1 MELRAVGFDLDET
14 LAVPV
19 RDRATIL
26 REATRA
32 VGAPP
37 LSREAYL
44 EAHGRH
50 LTRESRAP
58 IFADLLA
65 DRRTDVDPERL
76 ADAYRDRVSASLEL
90 LDGVPDL
97 LADLRRDRPV
107 GLLTN
112 GPVVAQRDKLDALA
126 VGDAFDATLVTGDL
140 PAGKPDRRA
149 FEALLDA
156 LDADPAHTAYVG
168 DDPEADVAGASRAGL
183 VAVQVCYEGG
193 PDPSPLADAHVDRS
207 DLAARLP
214 DVLQS
219 L

>member
-1 MELRAVGFDLDET
+1 MAIRAVGFDLDET
-14 LAVPV
+14 LAVPA

-26 REATRA
+26 REAARA

-50 LTRESRAP
+50 LTRESREP

-65 DRRTDVDPERL
+65 DHGAAVDPGRL
-76 ADAYRDRVSASLEL
+76 AEAYRDRISSSLDL
-90 LDGVPDL
+90 LDGTADL
-97 LADLRRDRPV
+97 LATLGREYPV

-112 GPVVAQRDKLDALA
+112 GPAVAQRDKIDVLG

-140 PAGKPDRRA
+140 PAGKPDARA
-149 FEALLDA
+149 FEALLAA
-156 LDADPAHTAYVG
+156 LDADAGVTAYVG
-168 DDPEADVAGASRAGL
+168 DDPDADVAGASGAGL

-193 PDPSPLADAHVDRS
+193 PEPSPLADAHVDRS
-207 DLAARLP
+207 TLAATLP
-214 DVLQS
+214 DLLQS